1 MPIHQLAVDTDVTRI
16 KDQTKRTFLSDAL
29 WDNDQWRIDVELRI
43 NLLVLFKSKLQSSS
57 SLLPNL
63 FDGDAVEELE
73 LIQKVNLDFSIC
85 YLEHQADN
93 PRPDMEIEGSMSPIN
108 LRISQ
113 KQFKFLMELVRVIAA
128 TVTNRKRVDQ
138 KFRF

>member
-1 MPIHQLAVDTDVTRI
+1 MFKLFIITLFVLSLLLRLEIFHGLPIHQLAVDTDVTRI

-63 FDGDAVEELE
+63 LDGGSCAV
-73 LIQKVNLDFSIC
+73 QKSTD
-85 YLEHQADN
+85 
-93 PRPDMEIEGSMSPIN
+93 
-108 LRISQ
+108 
-113 KQFKFLMELVRVIAA
+113 
-128 TVTNRKRVDQ
+128 
-138 KFRF
+138 